1 MVRPP
6 IKEKMCLVKER
17 NGRMGVTNPAAIQID
32 LVECEAN
39 EVCVPYPSEEKGDM
53 PKSIELG

>member
-1 MVRPP
+1 
-6 IKEKMCLVKER
+6 
-17 NGRMGVTNPAAIQID
+17 MGVTNPAAIQID